1 MKLNRLH
8 DLFILELQ
16 DLYDAEQQITQAIP
30 QMLEFV
36 HSDELRET
44 LSNHLEETHGQ
55 IRKLEK
61 LAKEFD
67 IDLSGKTCVGME
79 GIIEEAVELMQE
91 ATPGWTLDSALI
103 GCAQKVEH
111 YEIAGYGTAAAY
123 AKQIQHDEALNTL
136 LDILQEEKNS
146 DATLT
151 NLAEGLINRQ
161 ADKDM
166 PTSPR
171 AF

>member
-1 MKLNRLH
+1 MKLNKLH

-36 HSDELRET
+36 HSDDLREA
-44 LSNHLEETHGQ
+44 LSSHLEETHGQ
-55 IRKLEK
+55 IKKLEN
-61 LAKEFD
+61 LAKDFD

-146 DATLT
+146 DQKLT

-161 ADKDM
+161 ADQEM
-166 PTSPR
+166 PRSPR
-171 AF
+171 AL

>member
-16 DLYDAEQQITQAIP
+16 NLYDGEQQITQAIP

-36 HSDELRET
+36 HSDELREA
-44 LSNHLEETHGQ
+44 LSDHLKETQGQ
-55 IRKLEK
+55 IKKLER
-61 LAKEFD
+61 LAEDFD
-67 IDLSGKTCVGME
+67 INLTGKTCLGIE
-79 GIIEEAVELMQE
+79 GIIEEALELMQE

-103 GCAQKVEH
+103 GCAQKIEH
-111 YEIAGYGTAAAY
+111 YEIAGYGTAASY

-136 LDILQEEKNS
+136 LNILQEEKNS
-146 DATLT
+146 DQKLS

-161 ADKDM
+161 ADQEM
-166 PTSPR
+166 PSAPR
-171 AF
+171 AL